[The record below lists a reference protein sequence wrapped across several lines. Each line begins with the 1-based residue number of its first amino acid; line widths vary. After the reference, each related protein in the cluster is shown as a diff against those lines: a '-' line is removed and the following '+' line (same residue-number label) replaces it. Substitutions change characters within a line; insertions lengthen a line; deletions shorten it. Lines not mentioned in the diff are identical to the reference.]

1 VRYTA
6 IVEIKQAFM
15 SQSPRILALDFD
27 GVLCDGMIEYFQIS
41 KRTYETLWPE
51 IIPEDFFPRFSQ
63 LRPVIE
69 TGWEMP
75 LLLRSLVLGIPDE
88 EALNNWPSIVQNL
101 LESEKIAKKALSNTL
116 DGLRDQWI
124 ESDLE
129 SWLALHRFYQPA
141 IDRLASLLNSEVLVY
156 IITTKESRFV
166 KQLLQKVKIDF
177 PESRLIGKEIKQPKY
192 VTIRQILA
200 DLQELPANFW
210 FVEDRLDA
218 LELVQ
223 QQADLN
229 DVGLYLA
236 DWGYNTAS
244 MRQKVAQDARIKLL
258 SLRQFAGDLEE
269 W

>member
-1 VRYTA
+1 
-6 IVEIKQAFM
+6 M
-15 SQSPRILALDFD
+15 NQSPRILALDFD

-88 EALNNWPSIVQNL
+88 EALNNWPSIAQNL
-101 LESEKIAKKALSNTL
+101 LEREKIAKKVLSNAL

-129 SWLALHRFYQPA
+129 SWLALHQFYQPA
-141 IDRLASLLNSEVLVY
+141 IDRLASLLDSDFLVY

-166 KQLLQKVKIDF
+166 KQ
-177 PESRLIGKEIKQPKY
+177 
-192 VTIRQILA
+192 
-200 DLQELPANFW
+200 
-210 FVEDRLDA
+210 
-218 LELVQ
+218 
-223 QQADLN
+223 
-229 DVGLYLA
+229 
-236 DWGYNTAS
+236 
-244 MRQKVAQDARIKLL
+244 
-258 SLRQFAGDLEE
+258 
-269 W
+269 

>member
-1 VRYTA
+1 
-6 IVEIKQAFM
+6 M

-51 IIPEDFFPRFSQ
+51 TIPDDFFPRFSQ

-88 EALNNWPSIVQNL
+88 EALNNWPSIRQNL
-101 LESEKIAKKALSNTL
+101 LEREKIAKKVLSNAL
-116 DGLRDQWI
+116 DGLRDRWI

-129 SWLALHRFYQPA
+129 SWLALHQFYQPA
-141 IDRLASLLNSEVLVY
+141 IDRLASLLDSDFLVY

-166 KQLLQKVKIDF
+166 KRLLQKVAINF
-177 PESRLIGKEIKQPKY
+177 PEARLIGKEIKQPKY
-192 VTIRQILA
+192 LTIQQILA
-200 DLQELPANFW
+200 DLPESPANLW

-218 LELVQ
+218 LELVE

-236 DWGYNTAS
+236 DWGYNTSSVRDSIREAP
-244 MRQKVAQDARIKLL
+244 RIRLL
-258 SLRQFAGDLEE
+258 SLAQFTGDFAG
-269 W
+269 WNPR

>member
-1 VRYTA
+1 
-6 IVEIKQAFM
+6 M

-75 LLLRSLVLGIPDE
+75 LLLRSLVLDIPDE
-88 EALNNWPSIVQNL
+88 EALNNWPLIRQNL
-101 LESEKIAKKALSNTL
+101 LEREKIAKKVLSNAL

-129 SWLALHRFYQPA
+129 SWLTLHRFYQP
-141 IDRLASLLNSEVLVY
+141 DL
-156 IITTKESRFV
+156 
-166 KQLLQKVKIDF
+166 
-177 PESRLIGKEIKQPKY
+177 
-192 VTIRQILA
+192 TIQQILA
-200 DLQELPANFW
+200 DLPESPANLW

-236 DWGYNTAS
+236 DWGYNTAQ
-244 MRQKVAQDARIKLL
+244 MRQKVAQDTRIKLL
-258 SLRQFAGDLEE
+258 SLSQFAADFTH

>member
-1 VRYTA
+1 
-6 IVEIKQAFM
+6 M
-15 SQSPRILALDFD
+15 SQPPRILALDFD

-51 IIPEDFFPRFSQ
+51 TIPEDFFPRFSQ

-75 LLLRSLVLGIPDE
+75 LLLRSLVFGIPDE
-88 EALNNWPSIVQNL
+88 EALNNWPLIRQNL
-101 LESEKIAKKALSNTL
+101 LEREKIAKKVLSNAL
-116 DGLRDQWI
+116 DGLRDRWI

-129 SWLALHRFYQPA
+129 SWLALHQFYQPA
-141 IDRLASLLNSEVLVY
+141 IDRLASLLDSDFLVY

-166 KQLLQKVKIDF
+166 KQLLQKVAINF
-177 PESRLIGKEIKQPKY
+177 PAARLIGKEIKQPKY
-192 VTIRQILA
+192 LTIQQILA
-200 DLQELPANFW
+200 DLPEYPANFW

-236 DWGYNTAS
+236 DWGYNTAQ
-244 MRQKVAQDARIKLL
+244 MRQKVAQDTRIKLL
-258 SLRQFAGDLEE
+258 SLSQFAADFTH